1 MHSGTLASWLIH
13 EGGFSRPHRG
23 QYLSRFA
30 LVRIGNLRF
39 PEPSREKPPVSACQT
54 TVFRLCHTG
63 IHPIYRFFQVLVLFF
78 RKQYLPTNA
87 PSFISSGSPLTAY
100 CREILVILSE
110 NVPVISLKKLSKPYH
125 RWHNRRR
132 SCRQT
137 GQEKDNR

>member
-63 IHPIYRFFQVLVLFF
+63 IHPIYRFFQALVLFF
-78 RKQYLPTNA
+78 RKRCLPYECIVLHIRRK
-87 PSFISSGSPLTAY
+87 PPDG
-100 CREILVILSE
+100 ILPQ
-110 NVPVISLKKLSKPYH
+110 NTRHPVG
-125 RWHNRRR
+125 RR
-132 SCRQT
+132 SSYFIEKTVETISPMAQSSPIMQT
-137 GQEKDNR
+137 NPSGEG